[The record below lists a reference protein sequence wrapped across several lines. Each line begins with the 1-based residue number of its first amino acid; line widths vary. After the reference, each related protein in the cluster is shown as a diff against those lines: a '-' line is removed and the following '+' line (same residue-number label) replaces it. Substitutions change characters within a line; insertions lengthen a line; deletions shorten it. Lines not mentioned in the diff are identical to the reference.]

1 MYMYVYL
8 LLQRN
13 LPLYNLPVITADGT
27 DDEVPVILQEAEIS
41 VQSNA
46 DCAELMPTQENPRIN
61 DGHVCVYDERDVSP
75 EEKRNVCSV
84 RHSVVVNSTRHV

>member
-1 MYMYVYL
+1 MYKL
-8 LLQRN
+8 H
-13 LPLYNLPVITADGT
+13 VITADGT

-61 DGHVCVYDERDVSP
+61 DGHVCVYDERAVSP

-84 RHSVVVNSTRHV
+84 RHSVVIDNARCVLKGQIAVTLRSI

>member
-1 MYMYVYL
+1 MYFNL
-8 LLQRN
+8 LLQRK
-13 LPLYNLPVITADGT
+13 LHVLCKFHFITADGT

-61 DGHVCVYDERDVSP
+61 DGHVCVYDERAVSP